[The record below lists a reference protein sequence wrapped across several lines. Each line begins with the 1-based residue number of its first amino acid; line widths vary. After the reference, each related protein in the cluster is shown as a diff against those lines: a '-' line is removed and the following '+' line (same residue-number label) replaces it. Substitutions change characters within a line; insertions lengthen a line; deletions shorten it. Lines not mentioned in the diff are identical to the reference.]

1 MASLLLKNDPYY
13 CQFYYLGRRYTVT
26 IGEVGN
32 DEAEDFAG
40 SVGQLLRR
48 IKQRLIQVPAGVA
61 ITDFV
66 VAGGKVTPVEEAAAP
81 PEPTSYA
88 AFREKYLDAHRHGA
102 MEDNS
107 FQTVAMHL
115 RHFERTL
122 GPKFPLRQLTLADL
136 QRHVTTRAKKL
147 YRGRRLSPVTLRKE
161 VATFRAAWNWSAL
174 NGLVAGPFPS
184 KGLVYPKGDEK
195 PPFMTRVEVERRLTS
210 DMKGAE
216 RAALWDGL
224 YLTQAELPELLGYVK
239 AHAAHPWVYPL
250 FSFVAHTGAR
260 RREALRAL
268 VSDVDFEAMTVLV
281 REKKRSRKQR
291 TTRRVPL
298 TPFLAGVLRDWLA
311 AHSGGPALFCQAG
324 EVPRSKKR
332 SRTTGHRSQGDRPT
346 SEKGRLATVRRRNLP
361 AAGTLTKDEA
371 HDHMKRTL
379 GGSKWAVVKGFHV
392 LRHSFISACAS
403 KGVDQRLID
412 EWTGHSTEEQR
423 RRYRHLYPTT
433 QRAAIQGVFST
444 SEGE

>member
-1 MASLLLKNDPYY
+1 MASLLFKGDSYY

-26 IGEVGN
+26 IGPVGK

-40 SVGQLLRR
+40 SAGQLLRR
-48 IKQRLIQVPAGVA
+48 IKQRLIHVPAGVA

-66 VAGGKVTPVEEAAAP
+66 VSSGKITPLEDVAAP

-107 FQTVAMHL
+107 FQTVTMHL

-136 QRHVTTRAKKL
+136 QRHVTSRAKTK
-147 YRGRRLSPVTLRKE
+147 YRGRHLSPVTLRKE
-161 VATFRAAWNWSAL
+161 VATFRAAWNWAAL
-174 NGLVAGPFPS
+174 NGLVAGSFPG

-195 PPFMTRVEVERRLTS
+195 PPFMTRAEIERRLTA
-210 DMKGAE
+210 DMNDAA

-224 YLTQAELPELLGYVK
+224 YLTQSELPELLGYVK
-239 AHAAHPWVYPL
+239 GNAAHPWVYPL
-250 FSFVAHTGAR
+250 LCLVCHTGAR
-260 RREALRAL
+260 RSEALRAL
-268 VSDVDFEAMTVLV
+268 VSDVDFEGMTVLV

-298 TPFLAGVLRDWLA
+298 TPFLASVLREWLA
-311 AHSGGPALFCQAG
+311 VHPGGAALFCQAG
-324 EVPRSKKR
+324 AVARSKKR
-332 SRTTGHRSQGDRPT
+332 SRTTGHRSPGDRPT
-346 SEKGRLATVRRRNLP
+346 SLKGRLATVRRRELP

-371 HDHMKRTL
+371 HDHLKRTL
-379 GGSKWAVVKGFHV
+379 AGSPWEVVKGFHV

-403 KGVDQRLID
+403 QGVDQRLID

-423 RRYRHLYPTT
+423 KRYRHLYPTS
-433 QRAAIQGVFST
+433 QQEAISRVF
-444 SEGE
+444 G